1 MLLFRK
7 NEILNTENFRPR
19 KFKLCDKPLLDKS
32 NPVLD
37 QIKRKFKESNK
48 LCGLAMVGVSIL
60 WPGQVVSGD
69 SLHIEVSQVQK
80 TDYIFSIKFM
90 ILQTP
95 PTV

>member
-1 MLLFRK
+1 MWACYGWCLHF
-7 NEILNTENFRPR
+7 
-19 KFKLCDKPLLDKS
+19 
-32 NPVLD
+32 V
-37 QIKRKFKESNK
+37 
-48 LCGLAMVGVSIL
+48 
-60 WPGQVVSGD
+60 GQVVSGD